1 MRQVLLTFC
10 LMTFFCFTKTEAF
23 AYDFESVNEDG
34 VTLYYN
40 YINDGIELELTAGR
54 DKYSKDT
61 IKIPS
66 EVTHMNRT
74 RKVTRI
80 GDYALRNSRIREL
93 IIPETVKSIG
103 KKALQNSYIKK
114 LIIPNS
120 VETIEEG
127 ALSCLKLEKLTV
139 GNGLKKVNMV
149 YEAAGTQ
156 YDFDID
162 TLVVKDIESFLK
174 IEFYNKPGYIYNFF
188 DGYGKNLLF
197 NDYHEITDLVYPEG
211 ITTLGNAISKCM
223 SIRYVKIPQSVKTI
237 NNLAFY
243 RCYNLM
249 AVDMHDDISTIG
261 QGAFGDTKLSVIKFP
276 KNLKSIEAFAFRWC
290 KLKSVNISN
299 KVTIIGNE
307 AFYECPMSSVTIPES
322 VTEIH
327 WRAFYSDS
335 LLTVISKIVNPNEI
349 SEEVFSKTT
358 LMNATLYVPK
368 GTKDKYKA
376 TNGWKD
382 FIFIEEGT
390 GGGGTTTPKKCER
403 PTISYSNG
411 KLKFTSGTEGASCQ
425 YNITDT
431 DIKAGSGNEVQLT
444 VTYNISVYATKAGY
458 DNSETVTATLCW
470 VDVSPK
476 TEGIGTSIANV
487 RANPVLIQSNG
498 GVLNISGIND
508 GADIVVYSVSGQM
521 VGSSK
526 AMGNQASVFT
536 NMKKGEIAIVK
547 IGDKSVKVVM
557 Q

>member
-174 IEFYNKPGYIYNFF
+174 IEFYNEPGYIYNFF

-411 KLKFTSGTEGASCQ
+411 KIKFTSGTEGASCQ

-547 IGDKSVKVVM
+547 IGDKSVKVAI